1 MLLATFCV
9 PLTAFA
15 GRQLTR
21 EEVIEVFTDVT
32 FDRIYHPK
40 DLRFS
45 AYDSPDGTLVEV
57 QSNGGRSGGRTWFFN
72 EKGQRC
78 ATGPKWKNKA
88 DWKDG
93 RCFDVFDGGNGK

>member
-1 MLLATFCV
+1 MLRSTESII
-9 PLTAFA
+9 P
-15 GRQLTR
+15 
-21 EEVIEVFTDVT
+21 
-32 FDRIYHPK
+32 RIYALVPTIPH
-40 DLRFS
+40 
-45 AYDSPDGTLVEV
+45 GTLVEV

-93 RCFDVFDGGNGK
+93 RCFDVFDGGNGKYLQYENGEHMHKLSNFRKGNQL